1 MSQCISHATRV
12 APSAISVRLFSCRI
26 TSKNV
31 SYYRDHIAYCNKV
44 RRSHVLLKVTSV
56 NQVVYLLTLSDD
68 LELQLEGSLR
78 GSRDPLLVTE
88 LKDFE
93 DVGPEC
99 QPLGVRLLST

>member
-12 APSAISVRLFSCRI
+12 APSVISARLFSYRI
-26 TSKNV
+26 TSKNI
-31 SYYRDHIAYCNKV
+31 SYRDHNKV
-44 RRSHVLLKVTSV
+44 RSHVLKVISV
-56 NQVVYLLTLSDD
+56 NQIAYLLTLSDD

>member
-1 MSQCISHATRV
+1 MGIDDLYASNRSYDGAVPGAANPIDCIGPLWYVGGIGCR
-12 APSAISVRLFSCRI
+12 SVFPI
-26 TSKNV
+26 
-31 SYYRDHIAYCNKV
+31 
-44 RRSHVLLKVTSV
+44 LLELLH
-56 NQVVYLLTLSDD
+56 LLTLSDD

-99 QPLGVRLLST
+99 QLGVRLLST

>member
-1 MSQCISHATRV
+1 M
-12 APSAISVRLFSCRI
+12 P
-26 TSKNV
+26 
-31 SYYRDHIAYCNKV
+31 
-44 RRSHVLLKVTSV
+44 V
-56 NQVVYLLTLSDD
+56 NQAYLLTLSDD

-88 LKDFE
+88 LNDFE

>member
-1 MSQCISHATRV
+1 MNQ
-12 APSAISVRLFSCRI
+12 
-26 TSKNV
+26 
-31 SYYRDHIAYCNKV
+31 IA
-44 RRSHVLLKVTSV
+44 
-56 NQVVYLLTLSDD
+56 YLLTLSDD

-99 QPLGVRLLST
+99 QLGVRLLST

>member
-1 MSQCISHATRV
+1 MSQCISHTTRV
-12 APSAISVRLFSCRI
+12 APSAISARLFSYRI

-31 SYYRDHIAYCNKV
+31 SSYRNHIAYRNKV
-44 RRSHVLLKVTSV
+44 TRSHVLKVTSM
-56 NQVVYLLTLSDD
+56 NQIAYLLTLSDD

-99 QPLGVRLLST
+99 QLGVRLLST

>member
-1 MSQCISHATRV
+1 M
-12 APSAISVRLFSCRI
+12 
-26 TSKNV
+26 
-31 SYYRDHIAYCNKV
+31 NKV
-44 RRSHVLLKVTSV
+44 RKSRMLTITSV
-56 NQVVYLLTLSDD
+56 NQIAYLLTLSDD

-99 QPLGVRLLST
+99 QPPGVRLLST

>member
-1 MSQCISHATRV
+1 MV
-12 APSAISVRLFSCRI
+12 FPM
-26 TSKNV
+26 
-31 SYYRDHIAYCNKV
+31 
-44 RRSHVLLKVTSV
+44 LLELLH
-56 NQVVYLLTLSDD
+56 LLTLSDD

-99 QPLGVRLLST
+99 QLLGVRLLST

>member
-1 MSQCISHATRV
+1 MDKHPISRR
-12 APSAISVRLFSCRI
+12 AILR
-26 TSKNV
+26 T
-31 SYYRDHIAYCNKV
+31 YRTQRKP
-44 RRSHVLLKVTSV
+44 HVLKVTSM
-56 NQVVYLLTLSDD
+56 NQVAYLLTPSDD

-78 GSRDPLLVTE
+78 GSRDPLFVTE